1 MKAVEI
7 SKTGGAE
14 VLKVKDISLDKPGP
28 DEVTIEQKAIG
39 LNYIDTYHRSG
50 LYPIKLPSGL
60 GLEGAGVITEVGEN
74 IKEFKVGDK
83 ISYAGIPLGSYS
95 THRNY
100 PTKNLIKVPDS
111 IDLEVAA
118 TLMTK
123 GLTTFYLLHKTY
135 PVKSGQKI
143 LFHAAA
149 GGVGQ
154 IFGQWAKSLGC
165 TVIGTVGSDEKID
178 IAKKNGYDHVIN
190 YNKEDFAKKVLEI
203 TNGKGV
209 PVVYDGVGKDTL
221 NGSIE
226 CLAIRGMMVSF
237 GNASGPL
244 SDINV
249 PKMLQPKGLYLVRPA
264 MQQYLSTKEELDEAS
279 KIMFEKISS
288 GKVKINIFKKYNLDQ
303 VVQAHTDL
311 ENRKILGPAV
321 IIPWFYSTSTSISDM
336 CNFSALVEVWISL
349 IKNIIEI
356 IIDKQQDPKINLA
369 IKTSFK

>member
-7 SKTGGAE
+7 NKTGGAE
-14 VLKVKDISLDKPGP
+14 VLEIKDISLSKPGP
-28 DEVTIEQKAIG
+28 EEVTIEQKAIG

-50 LYPIKLPSGL
+50 LYPLKLPISL
-60 GLEGAGVITEVGEN
+60 GLEGAGIITDIGEN
-74 IKEFKVGDK
+74 VKNFKVGDK

-100 PTKNLIKVPDS
+100 PTKNLVKVPEN

-123 GLTTFYLLHKTY
+123 GLTTYYLLHRTY
-135 PVKSGQKI
+135 PVKSEEII

-165 TVIGTVGSDEKID
+165 TVIGTVGSDEKINM
-178 IAKKNGYDHVIN
+178 AKKNGYDHVIN

-226 CLAIRGMMVSF
+226 CLAIRGVMVSF

-249 PKMLQPKGLYLVRPA
+249 PKMIQPKGLYFTRPS
-264 MQQYLSTKEELDEAS
+264 MQQYLSTREELDEAS
-279 KIMFEKISS
+279 KIMFEKIETE
-288 GKVKINIFKKYNLDQ
+288 KIKIEIFKKYKLSDIK
-303 VVQAHTDL
+303 QAHIDL
-311 ENRKILGPAV
+311 EGRKILGPAV
-321 IIPWFYSTSTSISDM
+321 IIP
-336 CNFSALVEVWISL
+336 
-349 IKNIIEI
+349 
-356 IIDKQQDPKINLA
+356 
-369 IKTSFK
+369 

>member
-1 MKAVEI
+1 MKAIEI
-7 SKTGGAE
+7 NKTGGTE
-14 VLKVKDISLDKPGP
+14 VLKIKDITLSKPGS

-50 LYPIKLPSGL
+50 LYPLKLPICL
-60 GLEGAGVITEVGEN
+60 GLEGAGIITEVGEN
-74 IKEFKVGDK
+74 VKDFKIGDK
-83 ISYAGIPLGSYS
+83 ISYAGIPLGSYC

-100 PTKNLIKVPDS
+100 PTKNIVKVPNN
-111 IDLEVAA
+111 IDLEIAA

-135 PVKSGQKI
+135 PVKSGETV

-165 TVIGTVGSDEKID
+165 TVIGTVGSDEKIN
-178 IAKKNGYDHVIN
+178 IAKENGYNHVIN

-203 TNGKGV
+203 TDGKGV

-221 NGSIE
+221 NKSLE
-226 CLAIRGMMVSF
+226 CLSVRGMMISF

-249 PKMLQPKGLYLVRPA
+249 PKTLQPKGLYFVRPS
-264 MQQYLSTKEELDEAS
+264 MQQYLNTRQELNEAS
-279 KIMFEKISS
+279 NMLFEKISS
-288 GKVKINIFKKYNLDQ
+288 GKIKIKIFKRYKLEEIT
-303 VVQAHTDL
+303 QAHKDL
-311 ENRKILGPAV
+311 EGRKILGPAV
-321 IIPWFYSTSTSISDM
+321 IIP
-336 CNFSALVEVWISL
+336 
-349 IKNIIEI
+349 
-356 IIDKQQDPKINLA
+356 
-369 IKTSFK
+369 